1 MEKNGFRSNSSF
13 CFFHPSVLKNILQEI
28 IFCPSG
34 AVRKLAIAL
43 QMGKAYCGTAKSIY
57 LEGCNS
63 ICGFA
68 FQKNIFLLI
77 LEK

>member
-1 MEKNGFRSNSSF
+1 MALGLIPF
-13 CFFHPSVLKNILQEI
+13 FFHPSIMKSILQEI

-34 AVRKLAIAL
+34 TVRKLAIAL
-43 QMGKAYCGTAKSIY
+43 QMGKAYCVAAKSIY

-68 FQKNIFLLI
+68 FQKKIFSLI
-77 LEK
+77 LEIVT